1 MKIDLYKTK
10 KKKNNDDDK
19 EKITNKFEN
28 YDIL

>member
-1 MKIDLYKTK
+1 MKIDLYKT